1 MSYQYIH
8 TEQEGPV
15 ARLWLHRPE
24 VRNALHRGMIREIT
38 GFLQSI
44 KNDPGIR
51 ILVLG
56 GNGNAFCAGADM
68 NWMREA
74 AGLSSTENR
83 QDAMEL
89 ARCLKELALLPKIT
103 IARVHGSA
111 YGGAIGLMAAC
122 DLAVI
127 SKSCRLAF
135 SEVRLGLIP
144 ATIAPYVM
152 RKAHPGIH
160 ELLLTGKEFDG
171 TAAATLHLATRAV
184 PEDDLDA
191 TVNVLVQELLLA
203 APEAQLKIKKLI
215 SQFSREIPDD
225 SMVFQTATWLAETR
239 ISPEAREGLAAF
251 SEKRTPAWV
260 VPFNTDSHGR

>member
-1 MSYQYIH
+1 MSYQHIQ
-8 TEQEGPV
+8 TEKEGPV
-15 ARLWLHRPE
+15 ARLWLHRPQ
-24 VRNALHRGMIREIT
+24 VRNALNLGMIREIA

-44 KNDPGIR
+44 KHDSGIR
-51 ILVLG
+51 ILILG
-56 GNGNAFCAGADM
+56 GHGNAFCAGADM
-68 NWMREA
+68 DWMREA

-89 ARCLKELALLPKIT
+89 ARCLKELASLPKIT
-103 IARVHGSA
+103 IARVHGYA
-111 YGGAIGLMAAC
+111 FGGAIGLMAAC
-122 DLAVI
+122 DLAVV
-127 SKSCRLAF
+127 SKPCRLAF

-152 RKAHPGIH
+152 RKAITGIH

-184 PEDDLDA
+184 PEADLDA
-191 TVNVLVQELLLA
+191 TVNALVQELLQA
-203 APEAQLKIKKLI
+203 APEAQMKIKKLI

-239 ISPEAREGLAAF
+239 ISPEAREGLTAF

-260 VPFNTDSHGR
+260 FPSNPDSHVR